1 MEASTCYAFCKSQWH
16 HRKSQQRHSN
26 VVARDQT
33 ALEEFGSSLHGQEC
47 RKFISAR
54 SFLLKE
60 LTDTFRNI

>member
-16 HRKSQQRHSN
+16 HRNLSSGIQM
-26 VVARDQT
+26 VARDQT
-33 ALEEFGSSLHGQEC
+33 ALESPFGLHGQD

-60 LTDTFRNI
+60 LTDTGNI